1 MYKRA
6 AQLKLRFD
14 TDKGRVSVEDLFSF
28 SLPQLDVVGK
38 ALRKS
43 VKDSE
48 EESLIGETSNDVA
61 ITKLKFDL
69 VLDVIATKKAAI
81 QDATNASANKA
92 LKQELLAE
100 LEARQKDSLK
110 NLSED
115 ELRRKLAE
123 LG

>member
-1 MYKRA
+1 M
-6 AQLKLRFD
+6 
-14 TDKGRVSVEDLFSF
+14 
-28 SLPQLDVVGK
+28 
-38 ALRKS
+38 
-43 VKDSE
+43 
-48 EESLIGETSNDVA
+48 A

-115 ELRRKLAE
+115 ELRKKLAE